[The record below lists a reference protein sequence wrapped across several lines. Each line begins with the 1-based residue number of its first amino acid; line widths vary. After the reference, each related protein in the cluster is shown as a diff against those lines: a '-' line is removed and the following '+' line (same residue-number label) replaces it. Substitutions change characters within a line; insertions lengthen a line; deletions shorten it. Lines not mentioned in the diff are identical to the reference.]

1 MNDYHKQ
8 AKTDEKMRS
17 INKLWTGLFALV
29 MVLAMGA
36 GTANAGEKPETK
48 SAEKTSDAVKEPAF
62 PGIKGEWRGFDIYR
76 HGGRCGTIVVAPKK
90 AAEGKPWF
98 WRARFFDHE
107 PQFDVAM
114 LHKGHHVV
122 YCHVGGHYGS
132 PRAVDRLWNRY
143 YMAPTEEYGFAKK
156 PILESMSRGGLI
168 IYNWAVANPDKVAAI
183 YGDAPVMDFQS
194 WPGHTKPEI
203 LKAYKFKNVEEA
215 KTYKLNPIDTLEVL
229 AKAGIPIIHV
239 VGDLDKEVPL
249 AKNTAIAEKRY
260 KEMGGVFELI
270 HKQVGH
276 HPYSLKDPTPI
287 VAFMEKHVE
296 GKK

>member
-1 MNDYHKQ
+1 
-8 AKTDEKMRS
+8 MRS
-17 INKLWTGLFALV
+17 ENKLWPGLFALV

-48 SAEKTSDAVKEPAF
+48 SAEKTSDVVKEPAF

-76 HGGRCGTIVVAPKK
+76 EGGNTVVTPKK
-90 AAEGKPWF
+90 AAEGKPWV
-98 WRARFFDHE
+98 WRARFFDHQ

-114 LHKGHHVV
+114 LHKGYHLV
-122 YCHVGGHYGS
+122 YCHVGGRYGS
-132 PRAVDRLWNRY
+132 PKAVKIWNSY
-143 YMAPTEEYGFAKK
+143 YKTLTEEHGFAKK
-156 PILESMSRGGLI
+156 PILEGMSRGGLI

-183 YGDAPVMDFQS
+183 YGDAPVMDFKS

-203 LKAYKFKNVEEA
+203 LRMYGFKSAEEA
-215 KTYKLNPIDTLEVL
+215 KAFKLNPVDNLEPL

-239 VGDLDKEVPL
+239 VGDLDKLVPV
-249 AKNTAIAEKRY
+249 AENTAIAEKRY
-260 KEMGGVFELI
+260 KEMGGVFVVI

-276 HPYSLKDPTPI
+276 HPHSLEDPTPI
-287 VAFMEKHVE
+287 VEFMEKHVE